1 MDYLKEINGI
11 FNRFIVEPRF
21 TWNVEIPEGYRLVET
36 DEHKKQRIEAEI
48 QQKKKMLS
56 YHEKA
61 LASLSAQ
68 IEQEEKE
75 LLSLTQ

>member
-1 MDYLKEINGI
+1 MSYRLINSLI
-11 FNRFIVEPRF
+11 EEYFYRPMNFSV
-21 TWNVEIPEGYRLVET
+21 TVPEGYELVET
-36 DEHKKQRIEAEI
+36 EEHKRERLESEL